1 MNNCPKTLYAVA
13 VVIAAALIPGFSAAQ
28 PPAPGPMTFSS
39 FDRDGDG
46 VVTEQEFATARG
58 ERMAARAAQ
67 GMPMR
72 GAANAPAFSDI
83 DLNGDGL
90 MTADELNAF
99 RQQRMQ
105 GGPGMGPGMGPGAG
119 MGPGMGP
126 GMGRGMGMNMPAFAD
141 FDRNGDGSLT
151 KQEFYDARAQR
162 MGERA
167 AQGYP
172 LRNAPNAPTFE
183 SIDTNGDGK
192 VVPAEFAAHQTEHR
206 RQMMTPPE
214 PPPEAR

>member
-1 MNNCPKTLYAVA
+1 MSICREVLHATV
-13 VVIAAALIPGFSAAQ
+13 VVIAAALIPGLSAAQ
-28 PPAPGPMTFSS
+28 PPAPGPMTFSG

-119 MGPGMGP
+119 MGPGMGR
-126 GMGRGMGMNMPAFAD
+126 GMGRNMPAFAD
-141 FDRNGDGSLT
+141 FDRDGDGSLT

-192 VVPAEFAAHQTEHR
+192 VVPAELAAHQTEHR
-206 RQMMTPPE
+206 RQMMTPPG

>member
-1 MNNCPKTLYAVA
+1 MSICREVLHATV
-13 VVIAAALIPGFSAAQ
+13 VVIAAALIPGLSAAQ

-46 VVTEQEFATARG
+46 VVTEQELATARG

-119 MGPGMGP
+119 MGPGMG
-126 GMGRGMGMNMPAFAD
+126 RGMGMNMPAFAD

-162 MGERA
+162 MRERA

-192 VVPAEFAAHQTEHR
+192 VVPAELAAHQTEHR
-206 RQMMTPPE
+206 RQMMTPPG

>member
-1 MNNCPKTLYAVA
+1 MSICREVLHATV
-13 VVIAAALIPGFSAAQ
+13 VVIAAALIPGLSAAQ

-46 VVTEQEFATARG
+46 VVTEQELATARG
-58 ERMAARAAQ
+58 ERMAPRAAQ

-105 GGPGMGPGMGPGAG
+105 GGPGMGRGMGPGAG

-192 VVPAEFAAHQTEHR
+192 VVPAELAAHQTEHR
-206 RQMMTPPE
+206 RQMMAPPG

>member
-1 MNNCPKTLYAVA
+1 MNGLYRTWPA
-13 VVIAAALIPGFSAAQ
+13 VVLAMAALTAAGSGAAQ
-28 PPAPGPMTFSS
+28 PPAPGPMSFGG

-46 VVTEQEFATARG
+46 VVTEQEFATVRG

-67 GMPMR
+67 GAPMR
-72 GAANAPAFSDI
+72 GAANAPAFSDF
-83 DLNGDGL
+83 DRDGDGR
-90 MTADELNAF
+90 MTADEFNAF
-99 RQQRMQ
+99 HQQRML
-105 GGPGMGPGMGPGAG
+105 GRPGMGPGMGR
-119 MGPGMGP
+119 GMGP

-172 LRNAPNAPTFE
+172 LRNAPNAPSFE
-183 SIDTNGDGK
+183 SIDRDGDGK
-192 VVPAEFAAHQTEHR
+192 VVPAEFAAHQAEHR
-206 RQMMTPPE
+206 RQMMAPM
-214 PPPEAR
+214 AQ

>member
-1 MNNCPKTLYAVA
+1 MSTCHKMSCAAA
-13 VVIAAALIPGFSAAQ
+13 VVIAAALFPGLSAAQ
-28 PPAPGPMTFSS
+28 PPAPGPMTFSG

-46 VVTEQEFATARG
+46 VVTEQEFATVRG

-105 GGPGMGPGMGPGAG
+105 RGPGMGPGMGPGA
-119 MGPGMGP
+119 GMGP

-141 FDRNGDGSLT
+141 FDRDGDGSLT

-172 LRNAPNAPTFE
+172 LRNAPNAPAFE

-192 VVPAEFAAHQTEHR
+192 VVPAEFAAHQAEHR
-206 RQMMTPPE
+206 RQMMAPLG